1 MGTAAAIG
9 AIMEV
14 PLLFFFDNVRKR
26 VSVTVL
32 LKVCEVAFVLK
43 FLILV
48 LADNVFM
55 VCLSQVLQG
64 IYILIVPGMVYLIGA
79 TMAPGEA
86 VKGQTW
92 YVVSTTVASVL
103 ASFAGGWIL
112 DLAGAKA
119 LCLVGLVLAAAGC
132 LIFFLIVDKVAAGN
146 HEA

>member
-1 MGTAAAIG
+1 MK
-9 AIMEV
+9 ERKQRD
-14 PLLFFFDNVRKR
+14 LFAR
-26 VSVTVL
+26 VMNIEYGGIWSMYWAYYGVL
-32 LKVCEVAFVLK
+32 LSFG
-43 FLILV
+43 
-48 LADNVFM
+48 
-55 VCLSQVLQG
+55 S
-64 IYILIVPGMVYLIGA
+64 VYLIGA